1 MSKTTT
7 VPNFFANSQVLK
19 EGIIPAPSG
28 LSSSKPSPAPT
39 SMNSLGVPPNVKP
52 ADGTDE
58 SKSRSGISLFP
69 EIVEKHR
76 TEAAP
81 TSTPAA
87 LFSFGKPVEDRLS
100 STQISSSFDKP
111 TASVGDKSTIAST
124 SFSFGDHGTDEN
136 VTPKTNSTLFGERT
150 EDKSSNS
157 GNVGAP
163 TASPFSFGDTSQ
175 TRKLEIISSPKPMF
189 GGPSAANIGA
199 GTSAG
204 GLFGLAAKSTSTGLF
219 GEAQRSSP
227 FSVAAATP
235 PQSTPSPLPFSF
247 GPGANV
253 GASVEPKVVDSA
265 PVDVPKPA
273 FTFGSSMNS
282 ATSSET
288 STTAPTTAEVSV
300 PKPLFGGGAFSFR
313 QEKEPEEAKLSSPF
327 SFGAGTQTTT
337 ISESKNSTT
346 SIFTFGKTAPTSGVA
361 TMPASDTAAPP
372 IAFSYSG
379 GSAGTDVTNKPP
391 FTFGVSSAQQR
402 SEIQR
407 PVTPPRSLDQEV
419 RMEESPSRD
428 MQLNGNDNS
437 NMAAPFSFA
446 AGSGG
451 VNGSSS
457 LFGGSQVT
465 VTTSSTSS
473 TTSPFTFGAP
483 APSVSNSFTQKKPE
497 ESRPFGGF
505 GAPAINTSFSFGQQQ
520 RDETRPLSAG
530 EFAFAQTPTSA
541 TNAITAFPFGAPTP
555 VSTNPFAP
563 VTAPSSPSTFNQ
575 PTPFTF
581 GAPPVAPVASNSA
594 FTFGSQPAS
603 PAGGPNLSLPQPS
616 VSTTFGNGGG
626 FGQTPSPSS
635 PFTAPLPLLPS
646 TSSGGTP
653 LFTIGAAP
661 APSPAGQRQ
670 IKKLP
675 RRGPV
680 KR

>member
-1 MSKTTT
+1 M
-7 VPNFFANSQVLK
+7 LK
-19 EGIIPAPSG
+19 ERNIPAPSG
-28 LSSSKPSPAPT
+28 LSPSNSSPALT
-39 SMNSLGVPPNVKP
+39 STNSSGVPPNVKP
-52 ADGTDE
+52 ADDSDE
-58 SKSRSGISLFP
+58 SKSGLGISLFP
-69 EIVEKHR
+69 SESVGKHR

-81 TSTPAA
+81 TSAPAPS
-87 LFSFGKPVEDRLS
+87 FSFGKPAEDKPL
-100 STQISSSFDKP
+100 STQIPFSFGKP
-111 TASVGDKSTIAST
+111 AASVGDKSTTVST
-124 SFSFGDHGTDEN
+124 SFSFGDHTADKN
-136 VTPKTNSTLFGERT
+136 VTLKTNRTLFGKRT
-150 EDKSSNS
+150 EDKPLSS
-157 GNVGAP
+157 GDVGAP
-163 TASPFSFGDTSQ
+163 TASPFSFGDASQ
-175 TRKLEIISSPKPMF
+175 TKIPEIISSPKPMF
-189 GGPSAANIGA
+189 GELSAANTGT

-204 GLFGLAAKSTSTGLF
+204 GLFGLAAKPTSTGLF
-219 GEAQRSSP
+219 GEPQKSSK
-227 FSVAAATP
+227 FSVATATP

-253 GASVEPKVVDSA
+253 GASVAPAVVDPAS
-265 PVDVPKPA
+265 VDVPKPA
-273 FTFGSSMNS
+273 FTFESSINS
-282 ATSSET
+282 ATSSAT
-288 STTAPTTAEVSV
+288 STTAPALPTTAEMSV
-300 PKPLFGGGAFSFR
+300 PKPLFGGRTFSFG

-327 SFGAGTQTTT
+327 SFGAGTLTTT
-337 ISESKNSTT
+337 IAEAKSPTT
-346 SIFTFGKTAPTSGVA
+346 SIFTFGQTAPTSGVA
-361 TMPASDTAAPP
+361 TIPASGTAAPP
-372 IAFSYSG
+372 IAFSFSG

-391 FTFGVSSAQQR
+391 FTFGVPSAQQQ

-428 MQLNGNDNS
+428 MQLNDNG
-437 NMAAPFSFA
+437 NMAATFSFA
-446 AGSGG
+446 AGSNG

-465 VTTSSTSS
+465 AATSSTSS
-473 TTSPFTFGAP
+473 TTSPFTFGVST
-483 APSVSNSFTQKKPE
+483 PSVSNPFTQKKPE

-520 RDETRPLSAG
+520 KDETRPLSAG
-530 EFAFAQTPTSA
+530 DLFAFVQTPTSS
-541 TNAITAFPFGAPTP
+541 TNTITAFPFGAPTP
-555 VSTNPFAP
+555 VSTNPFAS
-563 VTAPSSPSTFNQ
+563 VTGSAPSSPSTFNQ

-581 GAPPVAPVASNSA
+581 GAPPVAPVASSSA

-635 PFTAPLPLLPS
+635 PFTAALPLAPS
-646 TSSGGTP
+646 MSSGGTP